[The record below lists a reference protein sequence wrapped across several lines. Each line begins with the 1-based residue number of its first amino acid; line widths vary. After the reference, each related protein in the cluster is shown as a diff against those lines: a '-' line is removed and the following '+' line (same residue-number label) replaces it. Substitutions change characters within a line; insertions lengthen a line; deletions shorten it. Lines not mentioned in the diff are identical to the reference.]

1 MATKPEATEPEVT
14 ESLTAQMM
22 KGGKDVTPESPYP
35 GDMID
40 EPPAAEV
47 DRGDDIEVSAA
58 APEPE
63 PEVAQDQVAQDAET
77 QDQVAQDSVTQE
89 QEPEQ
94 PKRREQRIPKSRF
107 DEVNEKY
114 KAARAELEELKN
126 RNQAETE
133 AAEGQY
139 DFDAKEQ
146 EYLEMVLDGKTAD
159 AAALRREI
167 RAAERAQIQAEIDAR
182 SQNSV
187 RSSNIQQGLQ
197 EMSDAYAEAYPAF
210 DPNSDTYDADAID
223 EVKALYAGYY
233 SQSGNT
239 LVSFQKAVEAVIKM
253 RDWQEVTDEDGE
265 VDDAPVAKPSPK
277 QVAAKVAM
285 AKKQPPS
292 LAEKG
297 TGASALDIPDLGKL
311 SEREFDALPDSTKAR
326 LRGDFV

>member
-1 MATKPEATEPEVT
+1 MATKPEATESEVT

-22 KGGKDVTPESPYP
+22 KGGKDVTPEDPYP

-40 EPPAAEV
+40 EASAKEA
-47 DRGDDIEVSAA
+47 DRGDDIEARSAVTESE
-58 APEPE
+58 EPSD
-63 PEVAQDQVAQDAET
+63 PVA

-94 PKRREQRIPKSRF
+94 PRRREQRIPKSRF

-126 RNQAETE
+126 RNQAETD

-167 RAAERAQIQAEIDAR
+167 RAAERSQIQAEIDAR
-182 SQNSV
+182 SQSSV
-187 RSSNIQQGLQ
+187 RSSNIQQGLK

-210 DPNSDTYDADAID
+210 DPASETYDAEAID

-233 SQSGNT
+233 SQTGNT
-239 LVSFQKAVEAVIKM
+239 LVSFQKAVETVIKM
-253 RDWQEVTDEDGE
+253 RDMVEEAEDGGE

-292 LAEKG
+292 LSEKG
-297 TGASALDIPDLGKL
+297 TGASALDIPELGKL
-311 SEREFDALPDSTKAR
+311 SEREFEALPDSTKAR
-326 LRGDFV
+326 LRGDFI